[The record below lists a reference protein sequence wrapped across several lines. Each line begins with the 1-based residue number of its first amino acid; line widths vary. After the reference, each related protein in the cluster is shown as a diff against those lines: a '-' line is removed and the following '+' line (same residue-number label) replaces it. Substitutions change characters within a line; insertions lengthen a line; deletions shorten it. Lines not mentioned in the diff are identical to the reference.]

1 MPPPDPP
8 ESRTTRGATRQPEDH
23 PIAETQIHIGKL
35 VQALMTGRESRPQPA
50 QLLLQV
56 LGMEPDG
63 RHALPQAEHV
73 AAVAPDGY
81 LVLGAAETAPALA
94 NGFSPMDGAPGVYAR
109 ATTREFLR
117 AAMG

>member
-1 MPPPDPP
+1 MYFAR
-8 ESRTTRGATRQPEDH
+8 ETKED
-23 PIAETQIHIGKL
+23 
-35 VQALMTGRESRPQPA
+35 
-50 QLLLQV
+50 V
-56 LGMEPDG
+56 LA
-63 RHALPQAEHV
+63 RLSAI
-73 AAVAPDGY
+73 VAPDGY